1 VRSRR
6 EFIQNAAA
14 GALLVG
20 AEGVPALAAKAERN
34 ADAGK
39 SRVVIARDPEVLDA
53 SHQPIPE
60 RVKALLDRAMTAYT
74 GKKNSVDAW
83 KQILGTANVVGLK
96 TNGLGGKGI
105 CTHAA
110 LVYAVAEELQRAG
123 IAAGNIIV
131 WDRNGRD
138 LEVCGL
144 KISTDMKGVR
154 CFGSD
159 VSGFDDQ
166 PQTWGTAR
174 IRLSKILTEQCDLV
188 IGLPILKD
196 HIMSGVTFAMKNMY
210 GVVDRPQDL
219 HAHGCCP
226 GVADL
231 NCIPVVRKKVRFT
244 VGDALTSVYNGGPA
258 FHPERLWYPNALV
271 VGEDRVALDQVAWQM
286 IEKQRAAAGMPTLEA
301 SGRPPR
307 YIAVAADA
315 EHGLGTNDPARMHVM
330 EI

>member
-1 VRSRR
+1 V
-6 EFIQNAAA
+6 
-14 GALLVG
+14 
-20 AEGVPALAAKAERN
+20 
-34 ADAGK
+34 DAGK
-39 SRVVIARDPEVLDA
+39 SRVVVARDAQVLDA
-53 SHQPIPE
+53 SHQPIPD
-60 RVKALLDRAMTAYT
+60 RVKALLDRAMIGYT
-74 GKKNSVDAW
+74 GKKNPVDAW
-83 KQILGTANVVGLK
+83 KQILGPAKVVGLK

-105 CTHAA
+105 STHAA
-110 LVYAVAEELQRAG
+110 LVYAVAEGLQQAG

-131 WDRNGRD
+131 WDRTARD

-144 KISTDMKGVR
+144 KTSTDPKGMR

-159 VSGFDDQ
+159 VSGYDDQ

-196 HIMSGVTFAMKNMY
+196 HIMSGITFAMKNMY

-219 HAHGCCP
+219 HGNGCCP

-244 VGDALTSVYNGGPA
+244 VGDALTSVYNGGPG

-286 IEKQRAAAGMPTLEA
+286 IEKQRATAGMPTLEA

-315 EHGLGTNDPARMHVM
+315 EHGLGTNDPARMHVL